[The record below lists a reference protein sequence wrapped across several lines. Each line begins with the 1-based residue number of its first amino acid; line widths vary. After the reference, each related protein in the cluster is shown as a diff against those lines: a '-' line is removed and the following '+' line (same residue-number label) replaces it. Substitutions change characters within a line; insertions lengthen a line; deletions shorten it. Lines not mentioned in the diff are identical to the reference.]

1 MLFQFFQEYFLI
13 FGELTTT
20 VKLKSCHEKNI
31 SESLGKIYMKAH
43 LAVTPCVSLT
53 TSSASMKSH
62 VNYDHTYY
70 IKEFKILKYS
80 YGDFVYNTF

>member
-1 MLFQFFQEYFLI
+1 
-13 FGELTTT
+13 
-20 VKLKSCHEKNI
+20 
-31 SESLGKIYMKAH
+31 MKAH